1 MKLKRIILQI
11 FVLLLFS
18 RTGFAQKT
26 EFLKVQS
33 AAAYPFM
40 LYLPVD
46 SIMKTH
52 PPLIIFLHGRSLSG
66 TDLNMLTRY
75 GPLDAIERG
84 KTINAVVAAPQV
96 KKSQSWEPEKVITVL
111 DYVKKKYTID
121 TSRVY
126 VIGMS
131 LGGYGTFDFVGAYPD
146 KIAAAAALCGGG
158 RLKDACNIT
167 RTNLWIQHGK
177 KDRAVNYSESVKMY
191 NAIIACNPKANC
203 FLTLYP
209 NLGHGELAHEFMKD
223 TLYNWLYKFRLQQKS
238 PADTGMTDSLKKI
251 IIQDKDTSAVEN
263 KPQLNAD
270 KKPENKK
277 PDGDKKYYTIK
288 KGDTL
293 YAIALRNKTTVKNL
307 CKLNGIKEDAVLHI
321 GQRILLKE

>member
-1 MKLKRIILQI
+1 MKHILAILQFFTLI
-11 FVLLLFS
+11 FFVQFAE
-18 RTGFAQKT
+18 AQKT
-26 EFLKVQS
+26 EFLKVPS

-40 LYLPVD
+40 LYLPSD
-46 SIMKTH
+46 SIMKSH

-66 TDLNMLTRY
+66 TDLNMLKRY

-96 KKSQSWEPEKVITVL
+96 KKSESWNPDKVVTVL
-111 DYVKKKYTID
+111 DYVKKKYTVD
-121 TSRVY
+121 TTRVY

-146 KIAAAAALCGGG
+146 KVAAAVALCGGG
-158 RLKDACNIT
+158 RVKDACNIT

-191 NAIIACNPKANC
+191 NAIISCNPKANC

-238 PADTGMTDSLKKI
+238 VADTGMTDSLKKM
-251 IIQDKDTSAVEN
+251 IIQDKDTIAVEN
-263 KPQLNAD
+263 KPELNAD
-270 KKPENKK
+270 KKPDNKK
-277 PDGDKKYYTIK
+277 TDGDKKYYTIK

-307 CKLNGIKEDAVLHI
+307 CKINGIKEDAVLHI